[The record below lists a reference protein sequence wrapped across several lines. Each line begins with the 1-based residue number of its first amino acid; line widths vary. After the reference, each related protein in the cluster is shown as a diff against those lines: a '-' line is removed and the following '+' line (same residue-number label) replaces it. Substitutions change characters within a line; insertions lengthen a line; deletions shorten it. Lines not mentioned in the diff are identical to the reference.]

1 MNLPPLGGERAL
13 SMAKSNASV
22 GTNDPVFLAAAL
34 EGLKLQ
40 RARIDDQIRQV
51 EGLLGK
57 RRPGRPVAAEA
68 AAPEAAAAPRR
79 KRKLS
84 AAARARIAAAQK
96 KRWAEYRKQKE
107 S

>member
-1 MNLPPLGGERAL
+1 MPKT
-13 SMAKSNASV
+13 KSTV
-22 GTNDPVFLAAAL
+22 GTNDPLFLAAAL

-40 RARIDDQIRQV
+40 RARIDDQIEQV
-51 EGLLGK
+51 QALLGK
-57 RRPGRPVAAEA
+57 RRPGRPPASAESTTEA
-68 AAPEAAAAPRR
+68 APAAGPRKR
-79 KRKLS
+79 RKLS

>member
-1 MNLPPLGGERAL
+1 MP
-13 SMAKSNASV
+13 KTKTSV

-40 RARIDDQIRQV
+40 RARIDDQILQV

-57 RRPGRPVAAEA
+57 RRPGRPPASA
-68 AAPEAAAAPRR
+68 AAVETAAPAAPRR

-107 S
+107 G